1 MSAVTNQSA
10 SSDPV
15 SALHHLVLIFE
26 DCPDFRADN
35 DNKVHL
41 LSDIIVIALCAVM
54 GGANFWTSV
63 ERFGKGHE
71 AWFRTFLTLE
81 NGIPSH
87 DTFQRVF
94 AHLDPEALN
103 SRFGRWMAEICGGLK
118 LKHIAIDG
126 KTMCGSAD
134 EKGRLKG
141 LHVVHAFATANGV
154 CLAQKVTDEKSNE
167 ITAIPELLKLLDLK
181 NAIVTIDAMG
191 CQREIAAA
199 IVDGQGDYL
208 LAVKGNQEHLH
219 EDVQTTPAPM
229 LGGEAIPTETEYAM
243 TEKASRGRHEKR
255 ICYVSTKLD
264 HIRNQSPWKNLA
276 AVGVVISE
284 RVVNGKL
291 EMEMRYFISSRVL
304 TAREFLKT
312 VRDHWLV
319 ENQLHWVMDV
329 VFGEDGHQLRKGSGP
344 ENFTLLRKLAH
355 AMIKLGN
362 PKHGI
367 KGTREMAG
375 WNTDYL
381 EKLICQAMESSGKC
395 SA

>member
-35 DNKVHL
+35 DNKAHL

-154 CLAQKVTDEKSNE
+154 
-167 ITAIPELLKLLDLK
+167 
-181 NAIVTIDAMG
+181 
-191 CQREIAAA
+191 
-199 IVDGQGDYL
+199 
-208 LAVKGNQEHLH
+208 
-219 EDVQTTPAPM
+219 
-229 LGGEAIPTETEYAM
+229 
-243 TEKASRGRHEKR
+243 
-255 ICYVSTKLD
+255 
-264 HIRNQSPWKNLA
+264 
-276 AVGVVISE
+276 
-284 RVVNGKL
+284 
-291 EMEMRYFISSRVL
+291 
-304 TAREFLKT
+304 
-312 VRDHWLV
+312 
-319 ENQLHWVMDV
+319 
-329 VFGEDGHQLRKGSGP
+329 
-344 ENFTLLRKLAH
+344 
-355 AMIKLGN
+355 
-362 PKHGI
+362 
-367 KGTREMAG
+367 
-375 WNTDYL
+375 
-381 EKLICQAMESSGKC
+381 
-395 SA
+395 

>member
-1 MSAVTNQSA
+1 MSAVPTHSA
-10 SSDPV
+10 RSDPA
-15 SALHHLVLIFE
+15 SALRHLVLLFE
-26 DCPDFRADN
+26 DCPDFGADN
-35 DNKVHL
+35 DNKAHL

-54 GGANFWTSV
+54 GGANAWTAV
-63 ERFGKGHE
+63 ERFGEGHE

-94 AHLDPEALN
+94 ARLDPEVLN
-103 SRFGRWMAEICGGLK
+103 SRFGGWMAEIGGALTW
-118 LKHIAIDG
+118 KHIAVDG
-126 KTMCGSAD
+126 KTMRGSAD
-134 EKGRLKG
+134 NKGRLKG

-154 CLAQKVTDEKSNE
+154 CLAQKVTAEKSNE
-167 ITAIPELLKLLDLK
+167 ITAIPELLKLLELK
-181 NAIVTIDAMG
+181 KSVVTIDAMG
-191 CQREIAAA
+191 CPREIAAA

-208 LAVKGNQEHLH
+208 LAVKGNQEHLY
-219 EDVQTTPAPM
+219 EDVQTTLAPM
-229 LGGEAIPTETEYAM
+229 LGGEIILPEAEYAR
-243 TEKASRGRHEKR
+243 TEETSRGRDEKR
-255 ICYVSTKLD
+255 ICYVSTKVE
-264 HIRNQSPWKNLA
+264 HIRNQALWKNLA

-284 RVVNGKL
+284 RVVNGKR
-291 EMEMRYFISSRVL
+291 EMETRYFISSRVL
-304 TAREFLKT
+304 TAQEFLKA
-312 VRDHWLV
+312 VRDHWRV

-381 EKLICQAMESSGKC
+381 EKLICQVMESSGKC